1 MTPRWPGGL
10 RPLSVAFA
18 VLAAAHLAA
27 LLAGAETV
35 EQLTKPALMPVLAG
49 YVLARGGPALLAG
62 ALLFGCGGDTFLQI
76 GGDLVFLVGMGSFAA
91 GHLCYLLL
99 FARHG
104 AGPGPGRRG
113 RTAAL
118 TAAYAAALAGT
129 VALLWPGLPAEL
141 RIPVAGYSLLLTA
154 MAFGALRAGPW
165 AAAGGLLFLL
175 SDTLIASGIAHW
187 PQLPAPQFWIM
198 VTYVA
203 AQCALTAGVLR
214 SAADTEPR
222 PPSRH
227 TGDVPAAGVA

>member
-1 MTPRWPGGL
+1 MTARRPGCV
-10 RPLSVAFA
+10 RPLLGVFA
-18 VLAAAHLAA
+18 VLAVVHLGA
-27 LLAGAETV
+27 LLGGFTTV
-35 EQLTKPALMPVLAG
+35 EHLTKPALMPVLAG
-49 YVLARGGPALLAG
+49 YVLARGGPMLLAG

-76 GGDLVFLVGMGSFAA
+76 GSDTVFLVGMGSFAA

-99 FARHG
+99 FARCG
-104 AGPGPGRRG
+104 AGPAAGRRG

-118 TAAYAAALAGT
+118 ATAYGAALAGT

-187 PQLPAPQFWIM
+187 PQLPTPQFWIM
-198 VTYVA
+198 LTYIA
-203 AQCALTAGVLR
+203 AQGALTAGVLR
-214 SAADTEPR
+214 SAATTAPRSEPR
-222 PPSRH
+222 
-227 TGDVPAAGVA
+227 TPAADPAAA